1 MNDMKG
7 YCPNPQEHLEHF
19 AHLLH
24 HRKETFFLKK
34 NTLIYIYMHAV
45 LNFTLTWFNE
55 NHFEEIKY

>member
-24 HRKETFFLKK
+24 HRKETFFFKK
-34 NTLIYIYMHAV
+34 KHFNIYTCMQYF
-45 LNFTLTWFNE
+45 NFTLTWFNE

>member
-34 NTLIYIYMHAV
+34 NTLIYIHAV

>member
-34 NTLIYIYMHAV
+34 KHFNIYTCMQYLTLH
-45 LNFTLTWFNE
+45 
-55 NHFEEIKY
+55 